1 MSQHVVHPAVR
12 TEDTT
17 MLHERQAFRV
27 VHGRWHPLHN
37 GVAVPDEKRVLFKSV
52 PRHPRSITGVELG
65 AVHLVHAASQ
75 IWTHGDVHSQGPCI
89 IMLCSN
95 MAVSN
100 TVQQIVLLRY
110 RGSKITGLLY
120 IATLGYMDEIVRHG
134 KTKMVAASGF
144 KSSRA

>member
-1 MSQHVVHPAVR
+1 MSQHDVHPAVR

-27 VHGRWHPLHN
+27 THGRWHPLHN
-37 GVAVPDEKRVLFKSV
+37 GVAVPDEKRVLSKSV

-110 RGSKITGLLY
+110 RGTKITGLLY
-120 IATLGYMDEIVRHG
+120 RATLGYMDEIVRHG
-134 KTKMVAASGF
+134 KTKMVSASGF

>member
-1 MSQHVVHPAVR
+1 MSQHVVHLAVR

-17 MLHERQAFRV
+17 MLHERQPSV
-27 VHGRWHPLHN
+27 SCTEGGIPLHN
-37 GVAVPDEKRVLFKSV
+37 GVTVPNKKRLLSKSV

-120 IATLGYMDEIVRHG
+120 IATLGYMNEIVRHG

>member
-1 MSQHVVHPAVR
+1 
-12 TEDTT
+12 
-17 MLHERQAFRV
+17 
-27 VHGRWHPLHN
+27 
-37 GVAVPDEKRVLFKSV
+37 
-52 PRHPRSITGVELG
+52 
-65 AVHLVHAASQ
+65 
-75 IWTHGDVHSQGPCI
+75 
-89 IMLCSN
+89 MLCSN

-144 KSSRA
+144 KSSGAQLAIRVLQGKKYSY